1 MALEYVQ
8 AGKIIDTLL
17 SQSKNADSENKVSL
31 KSLIYAKDKKLNNV
45 PILQVLVTETLK
57 CKFLFVSDS
66 ES

>member
-17 SQSKNADSENKVSL
+17 SQSKNIDHENKVSL
-31 KSLIYAKDKKLNNV
+31 KSLIYSKEKKLNNV

-57 CKFLFVSDS
+57 CICFLFFLLV
-66 ES
+66 